1 MMARKNPRDPRRNV
15 KPPSKPWEPSARF
28 LTWYRLYSEDLR
40 SLQEIAEASKPQVS
54 KQAVHQAIVKTGE
67 WIRAQEYEQVRDIK
81 IKHTRTL
88 DRIASVCM
96 GKFWE
101 TQVKKS
107 VTETNGQGEDGDK
120 TFQVVKTEESTHDV
134 AWLVQVM
141 HAHDRIRKIW
151 GAESPTKME
160 IEATHAEEIPEL
172 PCSQDFTSRADYL
185 RAAAEAI
192 RAVADASENK

>member
-1 MMARKNPRDPRRNV
+1 MAKKNSNDPRRNV

-28 LTWYRLYSEDLR
+28 LIWYRLYSEDLR
-40 SLQEIAEASKPQVS
+40 SLQEIAEASKPPVS
-54 KQAVHQAIVKTGE
+54 KQAVHNAIGKTGE
-67 WIRAQEYEQVRDIK
+67 WIRAQEFDRVMHLR

-88 DRIASVCM
+88 EKIASISM
-96 GKFWE
+96 AKFYE
-101 TQVKKS
+101 AQVKKT
-107 VTETNGQGEDGDK
+107 VTESNGQGEDRDK
-120 TFQVVKTEESTHDV
+120 TFQTVKTEEVTNDGV
-134 AWLVQVM
+134 WLDRVM
-141 HAHDRIRKIW
+141 KAQAEIRKIW